1 MHMRQLKEQ
10 EARNQASLTLWL
22 QDIHALKL
30 IIKTDLLNPEH
41 LLENNDAKNHDLE
54 YKTLPGHQGTLGH
67 EGAYWKRDGV
77 DQLDLWGDLHDEVC
91 GV

>member
-10 EARNQASLTLWL
+10 EARNQASLALRL

-41 LLENNDAKNHDLE
+41 LLENNDAKDYDLE
-54 YKTLPGHQGTLGH
+54 Y
-67 EGAYWKRDGV
+67 
-77 DQLDLWGDLHDEVC
+77 
-91 GV
+91 